1 MQKYK
6 LNAFDTTN
14 HFLIFLTFFF
24 IIFVLAIFQKLGYH
38 KIFQKNKKNKQQR
51 SSLSH
56 VYNKK
61 WTTLLFTPSHF
72 FSSSRQNKPKLSLSL
87 SAINCNHKPSLKV
100 CTTCCKSSQN
110 TSFSSLC
117 YLLQNQAIKTIV
129 LKPSMGVNL
138 GQKYYT
144 SRDVWFGRGNLV

>member
-1 MQKYK
+1 M
-6 LNAFDTTN
+6 
-14 HFLIFLTFFF
+14 
-24 IIFVLAIFQKLGYH
+24 LAIFQKLGYH
-38 KIFQKNKKNKQQR
+38 KIFQKNNKKN
-51 SSLSH
+51 
-56 VYNKK
+56 NNA
-61 WTTLLFTPSHF
+61 LLFLTSITKNEQPFSLLPRIF
-72 FSSSRQNKPKLSLSL
+72 FLHLVKTSQSSVSLFL

-144 SRDVWFGRGNLV
+144 SRDV